1 MLGVRTMVPRTVI
14 HTGGDKMNY
23 HDFTVGF
30 NFYYIL
36 VPLLAA
42 LMAFLGS
49 FRYGITKKGHLSV
62 VKHEKAFK
70 KLESF
75 FAVIATSL
83 TAMCFLIESHSGY
96 AQWVI
101 NQFDGDPSYL
111 WFVIP
116 FDMAVMAVI
125 AYNFFMYAAKIGEKI
140 KYKIL
145 TYSLFHHRR

>member
-1 MLGVRTMVPRTVI
+1 MY
-14 HTGGDKMNY
+14 Y
-23 HDFTVGF
+23 HDLKVGF
-30 NFYYIL
+30 NLWFLL
-36 VPLLAA
+36 VPLLAV

-49 FRYGITKKGHLSV
+49 FRYGRTKKGHLSV

-75 FAVIATSL
+75 FAILATSL
-83 TAMCFLIESHSGY
+83 TALCFLVESHSGY
-96 AQWVI
+96 IQWVI

-116 FDMAVMAVI
+116 FDLVVMAAI
-125 AYNFFMYAAKIGEKI
+125 AYNFFIYASKIGEKI

-145 TYSLFHHRR
+145 TYSHYHHR